1 MEQWPVSAV
10 TSDSDHS
17 DPGEGGH
24 QAVTSPLLSLTTLAK
39 RAEREREQQWSDDQ
53 WQHQQSLGAEQDTQ
67 SVHEKST

>member
-53 WQHQQSLGAEQDTQ
+53 W
-67 SVHEKST
+67 